1 MKIETP
7 ILRRLG
13 PVPFWRGEK
22 RCLDALE
29 RIYRRAVAHA
39 EARLSPRHEG
49 EAAALS
55 ASRAHSRISFAS
67 ASGSD
72 SGR

>member
-13 PVPFWRGEK
+13 PVPLWRGET

-29 RIYRRAVAHA
+29 RIYRRAAAYA
-39 EARLSPRHEG
+39 ESLRKTVQN
-49 EAAALS
+49 S
-55 ASRAHSRISFAS
+55 ASRPESL
-67 ASGSD
+67 
-72 SGR
+72 

>member
-7 ILRRLG
+7 VLRRLG

-29 RIYRRAVAHA
+29 RIYRRAA
-39 EARLSPRHEG
+39 EKAS
-49 EAAALS
+49 AALVS
-55 ASRAHSRISFAS
+55 NT
-67 ASGSD
+67 GTTNVD
-72 SGR
+72 GLGDVML

>member
-29 RIYRRAVAHA
+29 RIYRRAI
-39 EARLSPRHEG
+39 ARADTLRRPHEG
-49 EAAALS
+49 K
-55 ASRAHSRISFAS
+55 
-67 ASGSD
+67 
-72 SGR
+72 

>member
-29 RIYRRAVAHA
+29 RIYRRASEKAALAIAGGA
-39 EARLSPRHEG
+39 EAVYVPSRPTSRPR
-49 EAAALS
+49 AP
-55 ASRAHSRISFAS
+55 RRT
-67 ASGSD
+67 
-72 SGR
+72 RNT

>member
-1 MKIETP
+1 MSFTMKIETP

-29 RIYRRAVAHA
+29 RIYRRAA
-39 EARLSPRHEG
+39 EKA
-49 EAAALS
+49 AAALS
-55 ASRAHSRISFAS
+55 SNVGDRSR
-67 ASGSD
+67 SGL
-72 SGR
+72 

>member
-13 PVPFWRGEK
+13 PIPFWRGEK

-29 RIYRRAVAHA
+29 RIYRRAVKGPPLLGYLTVRGYVAPKGP
-39 EARLSPRHEG
+39 AR
-49 EAAALS
+49 
-55 ASRAHSRISFAS
+55 
-67 ASGSD
+67 
-72 SGR
+72 